1 MSRTAPAGCKK
12 PRSASRRTPPG
23 KRAVARRRR
32 ARARR
37 RHRSLWH
44 VCAGPSRP
52 ALLLG
57 PLAVHPD
64 WRQRGIGAALVRR
77 ALADARVLGHGA
89 VLLVG
94 DACYYGRFGFSV
106 EKTGG
111 LWMPGR
117 YDRDRLLAH
126 ELRPGALDGARGLIS
141 PTGQLQRKPDLEA
154 LIAAVRG
161 GERSSCRVPV
171 NPRHTAIGR
180 LTCMR

>member
-1 MSRTAPAGCKK
+1 MNDRQTPRHARRCSMSRTAPAGCKK
-12 PRSASRRTPPG
+12 PRSA
-23 KRAVARRRR
+23 
-32 ARARR
+32 
-37 RHRSLWH
+37 
-44 VCAGPSRP
+44 CAKGPSRP

-77 ALADARVLGHGA
+77 ALAHARMLGHGA

-141 PTGQLQRKPDLEA
+141 
-154 LIAAVRG
+154 
-161 GERSSCRVPV
+161 
-171 NPRHTAIGR
+171 
-180 LTCMR
+180 